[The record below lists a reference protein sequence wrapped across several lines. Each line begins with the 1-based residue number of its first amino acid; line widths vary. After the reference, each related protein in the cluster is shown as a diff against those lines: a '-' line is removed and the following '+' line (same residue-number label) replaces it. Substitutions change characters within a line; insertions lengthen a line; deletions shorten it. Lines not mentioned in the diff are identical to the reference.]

1 LFPADFTL
9 AYPIVVKK
17 EMEVYLARQPIFS
30 KNKKVYGYELL
41 FRGGMSNAFPDIDGN
56 TATSKLISNSFLSI
70 GIERI
75 TGRKPAFINFT
86 EDLLIKRIP
95 LLLPKERVFVEV
107 LEDVEPTEE
116 VINACREIT
125 QKGFRI
131 ALDDF
136 FYRAELE
143 PLIALADTIK
153 FDLRLTLIDELA
165 EDVEKLSKHNV
176 NLLAEKVETYEEFS
190 RAVGIGFT
198 LFQGYFFSKPEMIAG
213 RDVSSSQ
220 MNLLEIMAEANKEDV
235 SFGRLEEVIERDVS
249 ISYKLLRYINSVYFR
264 RVNEISSIRQAIV
277 LLGEK
282 EIRRFLSL
290 IAMAQLASGK
300 PDELIRTSIIRAK
313 FCELLGK
320 ASDVRIDSSELFTLG
335 LFSLI
340 DAVMDDSMEDL
351 MGKIPLSEK
360 IKQALVSGKGK
371 ISHYLK
377 LAVSYEKGEWES
389 VARLVD
395 LTGVNEEDIPHYF
408 MMALEWADS
417 FAAI

>member
-1 LFPADFTL
+1 
-9 AYPIVVKK
+9 
-17 EMEVYLARQPIFS
+17 
-30 KNKKVYGYELL
+30 
-41 FRGGMSNAFPDIDGN
+41 
-56 TATSKLISNSFLSI
+56 
-70 GIERI
+70 
-75 TGRKPAFINFT
+75 
-86 EDLLIKRIP
+86 
-95 LLLPKERVFVEV
+95 
-107 LEDVEPTEE
+107 
-116 VINACREIT
+116 
-125 QKGFRI
+125 
-131 ALDDF
+131 
-136 FYRAELE
+136 
-143 PLIALADTIK
+143 
-153 FDLRLTLIDELA
+153 
-165 EDVEKLSKHNV
+165 
-176 NLLAEKVETYEEFS
+176 
-190 RAVGIGFT
+190 
-198 LFQGYFFSKPEMIAG
+198 
-213 RDVSSSQ
+213 
-220 MNLLEIMAEANKEDV
+220 MAEANKEDV

-249 ISYKLLRYINSVYFR
+249 ISYKLLRYINSAYFR

-313 FCELLGK
+313 FCELLGE
-320 ASDVRIDSSELFTLG
+320 ASDARIDSSELFTLG

-389 VARLVD
+389 VARLVN

-408 MMALEWADS
+408 MMALEWADN